1 MSVCLDRVNTRGAI
15 KNTGF
20 SIEMIGKILMSLC
33 LNRIS
38 RRLFRHSLSSCQAI
52 SVFYIVIHLF
62 NLVFWCRLFTQSFR
76 RLLIAVW
83 FFWILIRKILWPA
96 IILILLVEPL
106 KDFLFLNFWFHN
118 TVRFRF
124 KSITFYSAS
133 LNITCSHT
141 LACLASWIVKFIYAA
156 DRLILLTWRWFFVNA
171 TVLILWL
178 GFKCHLRLNFN
189 F

>member
-1 MSVCLDRVNTRGAI
+1 MSVCLDRVDTRGAI
-15 KNTGF
+15 KNTSF
-20 SIEMIGKILMSLC
+20 SIEMVCKILMSLW
-33 LNRIS
+33 LNRIGW
-38 RRLFRHSLSSCQAI
+38 RLFWHSLSSGQAI

-62 NLVFWCRLFTQSFR
+62 NCAFWCRLFTESIR
-76 RLLIAVW
+76 RLPIAIW
-83 FFWILIRKILWPA
+83 FFWILICKILWPA

-106 KDFLFLNFWFHN
+106 EDFLLLDFWFHN
-118 TVRFRF
+118 AVRFRF

-156 DRLILLTWRWFFVNA
+156 DRLILLTWRWFFVHA

-178 GFKCHLRLNFN
+178 SFKCHLRLHFN